1 MKKYRSGNSG
11 PYTAE
16 YHALL
21 GSAPWIIVRRLL
33 NQPLKEVVGDIGTPQ
48 LSEGDIATVFSQ
60 FGEVVDVRFA
70 RHRKTGR
77 FLGTAFVKFR
87 DYRSGILAADELNS
101 HYEKGEHFF
110 LSASQTSS
118 ISDGEPKG
126 ISVERCEEVVVP
138 PLNSTEVETYTQW
151 LSRYNVMV

>member
-11 PYTAE
+11 VYTPE

-33 NQPLKEVVGDIGTPQ
+33 SCPLRDLGDDDSSQQ

-60 FGEVVDVRFA
+60 FGEILDVRFV

-77 FLGTAFVKFR
+77 FLGTAFVKFK
-87 DYRSGILAADELNS
+87 DYRSGILAADGLNS
-101 HYEKGEHFF
+101 DVDKGENFF
-110 LSASQTSS
+110 LSASPPSS
-118 ISDGEPKG
+118 AEGGVQKG
-126 ISVERCEEVVVP
+126 ISVERCEEAVVP
-138 PLNSTEVETYTQW
+138 QLCSAEVETYAAW
-151 LSRYNVMV
+151 LARHNISL